1 MKYIK
6 YLKENISD
14 ELKNEV
20 LDKTEGA
27 IVELLDKDFSIT
39 CEIEDCETYY
49 SIDLKIQPPYVQKI
63 DYYWDNIKEN
73 ILFLTKILN
82 KDYIINMITI
92 RLADGAPYYIEGDI
106 EKKIEDLYS
115 VYDKKHL
122 KECELYYIVLYLIKN
137 K

>member
-1 MKYIK
+1 M
-6 YLKENISD
+6 
-14 ELKNEV
+14 
-20 LDKTEGA
+20 
-27 IVELLDKDFSIT
+27 
-39 CEIEDCETYY
+39 
-49 SIDLKIQPPYVQKI
+49 QKF

-82 KDYIINMITI
+82 KDYIINMVTI